1 MSTGATGRDVVIV
14 TVVVVV
20 EVVVVVV
27 VVVVDDPN
35 FPFTQTRFPTRKND
49 SADAPFNRYNVGS
62 PNPNRTASRDHESFG
77 NAIWNFAHDLIGC
90 QESDA
95 KTAGGTDPQTTVATT
110 KARIDRNMG
119 FTVPKVCYFIQKVL
133 NSLVW

>member
-1 MSTGATGRDVVIV
+1 
-14 TVVVVV
+14 VVV

-95 KTAGGTDPQTTVATT
+95 KTRKPQSPQ
-110 KARIDRNMG
+110 
-119 FTVPKVCYFIQKVL
+119 PKPGSIETWALQYQKYVI
-133 NSLVW
+133 SYKKY